1 MNSNINNFKCPFCD
15 RQYDSLDAMYNCAKN
30 DEATIKQ
37 TAKRVEEERKIKQIK
52 EQESI
57 LSQKLEEVNREIDKY
72 NKIVEGTNNPK
83 IEKIYKFNFIK
94 DKNKNRDKN
103 DEKNVKST
111 KPIINEISLD
121 ELLDEIFKVMR

>member
-30 DEATIKQ
+30 DEIMIKQ
-37 TAKRVEEERKIKQIK
+37 SAKRVEEERKIKQMK

-57 LSQKLEEVNREIDKY
+57 LSQKLEDVNREIDKY

-83 IEKIYKFNFIK
+83 IEKIYKFNFLKSK
-94 DKNKNRDKN
+94 DRDKN